1 MKLEQVSQ
9 ELKKEYD
16 DVFAVVHQEGT
27 RNIEVAG
34 CTENNSTFLYNVAR
48 QALDAICR
56 VKDQSKEEV
65 LINFLLNLMVIDNI
79 SISAMHGILEKIIN
93 IATDEIDGIQ

>member
-34 CTENNSTFLYNVAR
+34 CTEHNS
-48 QALDAICR
+48 QKKKC
-56 VKDQSKEEV
+56 
-65 LINFLLNLMVIDNI
+65 
-79 SISAMHGILEKIIN
+79 
-93 IATDEIDGIQ
+93 